1 MYRWLI
7 LILAGFI
14 LWKLFT
20 GDKKRKKA
28 QEKEDKESLLV
39 TGEMVKDPMCGAFVS
54 KDGDIRVRE
63 GDKVHYFCSYE
74 CREKYVKMLQGDTSA
89 VGSETGDAKKDA
101 S

>member
-7 LILAGFI
+7 LIVAGFI

-20 GDKKRKKA
+20 GDKKRKKD
-28 QEKEDKESLLV
+28 QEKEEKENLVV

-63 GDKVHYFCSYE
+63 GEKVHYFCSYE
-74 CREKYVKMLQGDTSA
+74 CRDKYVKMLQGQTA
-89 VGSETGDAKKDA
+89 EPAAEVAEAKKDA
-101 S
+101 